1 VLVNGKA
8 WSEWI
13 SARSFGCATMPP
25 CEAPATA
32 GFDRAPDQGVARRP
46 ARGWTVADLAAEA
59 GMSRSA
65 FCARFRRVVGLPP
78 MRYARTICCGLART
92 GVFHPNCLRV
102 ICGSAGSKVSDFFV
116 QDQLKSC
123 E

>member
-13 SARSFGCATMPP
+13 SARSFGCAT
-25 CEAPATA
+25 PATA
-32 GFDRAPDQGVARRP
+32 GFDRALDQGVARRP

-59 GMSRSA
+59 GMPRSA

-78 MRYARTICCGLART
+78 MRYARTIVA
-92 GVFHPNCLRV
+92 
-102 ICGSAGSKVSDFFV
+102 A
-116 QDQLKSC
+116 
-123 E
+123 